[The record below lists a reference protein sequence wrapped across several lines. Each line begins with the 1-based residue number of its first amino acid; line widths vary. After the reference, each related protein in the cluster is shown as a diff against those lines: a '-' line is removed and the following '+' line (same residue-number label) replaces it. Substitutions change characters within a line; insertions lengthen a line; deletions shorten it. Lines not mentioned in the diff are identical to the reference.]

1 MDLFD
6 NDKDV
11 FFKVT
16 SGYSNNVRLEG
27 GSCGYGDYPALDDF
41 VSGMFVSKSA
51 NASNNLIIFCPEQ
64 VDSTKVFPVTEML
77 EAFSSST
84 YEYFNGI
91 PKSQLKALY
100 DSGNQEAVLQILSRQ
115 SGSQTVSCSGKGS
128 VRRTSG

>member
-1 MDLFD
+1 MLGD
-6 NDKDV
+6 NAKYISELSAG
-11 FFKVT
+11 KL
-16 SGYSNNVRLEG
+16 SYN
-27 GSCGYGDYPALDDF
+27 DDF
-41 VSGMFVSKSA
+41 VSGMFVSKST

-100 DSGNQEAVLQILSRQ
+100 INVVE
-115 SGSQTVSCSGKGS
+115 
-128 VRRTSG
+128 